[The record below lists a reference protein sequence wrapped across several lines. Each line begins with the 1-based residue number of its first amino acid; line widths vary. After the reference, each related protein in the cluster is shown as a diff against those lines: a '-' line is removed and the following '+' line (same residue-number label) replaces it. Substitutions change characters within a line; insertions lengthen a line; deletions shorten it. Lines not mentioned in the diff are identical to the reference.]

1 MGWMV
6 AVMLAAVVATTGPA
20 WADAATRPT
29 TTSAPQPASRPADE
43 NVNPPSDRTPQP
55 RIRNLFLPDVQNDE
69 TPTLIEDPTL
79 VVPAGGLVLTG
90 LMAQG
95 DRRQALL
102 EDKEAGRSVVL
113 AVGDRIGPWR
123 VERVEITRLIVRKA
137 DGPSLVIELGGALD
151 ASLPPEEEGPPGAV
165 GPLAPVDPSLES
177 VAERMR
183 RRARADRGGT

>member
-6 AVMLAAVVATTGPA
+6 AVMLGMTVATTGP
-20 WADAATRPT
+20 T
-29 TTSAPQPASRPADE
+29 TTSASQPATRPVDE
-43 NVNPPSDRTPQP
+43 SPNLPPDRTPEP
-55 RIRNLFLPDVQNDE
+55 RTRNLFLPDITNGE
-69 TPTLIEDPTL
+69 TPTPINDPTL

-90 LMAQG
+90 LMVQS

-102 EDKEAGRSVVL
+102 EDKEAGRWVVL

-123 VERVEITRLIVRKA
+123 VERVEISSLIVKKA
-137 DGPSLVIELGGALD
+137 DGPSLVIELGGALE
-151 ASLPPEEEGPPGAV
+151 ASLPPEEEEAPPGAL
-165 GPLAPVDPSLES
+165 GPLAPVDPSRAS